1 MNTNRSAD
9 RLIMDRTN
17 KILIDLRAKPKTG
30 IHRYASCLL
39 NQQDFYSA
47 PYQDSFSNYRTP
59 GRISPLSAIQRFL
72 YECIFLP
79 FLLKKTKN
87 CSVPLY
93 KKFWS
98 SAFLLWNKTGSDCTG
113 SDSSAP
119 SGIRPKPTNTDLL
132 LLEYPS
138 LLCCRRPYSLH
149 FSIYGK

>member
-79 FLLKKTKN
+79 FLLKKQKIALFHCTKN
-87 CSVPLY
+87 FGLP
-93 KKFWS
+93 
-98 SAFLLWNKTGSDCTG
+98 LWNKTGSDCTG